1 MKRPISIA
9 FSVVMLLGLLLS
21 ACAPAATTAAPT
33 SAPPTAQA
41 NIKVRVATDATYP
54 PFESVNDQTKQ
65 MEGFDID
72 LMNAIA
78 QKAGFDIDWTNINFD
93 ALLAGMGTCQ
103 FDLAISATTITEDR
117 KKTMLFSDPYINAGQ
132 IVAVKVDNTTIKGP
146 ADLVGKKIGV
156 QISTTGAIEAGKIAN
171 ATVKSYDTVDLAFLD
186 LANGQV
192 DAVVA
197 DYPTTINYVAK
208 MADKIKTVGD
218 VFTDENYG
226 VVGCKTKADLI
237 TKVNTAL
244 AALKSEGYIKTLED
258 KWVKK

>member
-1 MKRPISIA
+1 MKRPVFIA
-9 FSVVMLLGLLLS
+9 LSAIVLLGMVLS
-21 ACAPAATTAAPT
+21 ACAPAATPTT
-33 SAPPTAQA
+33 SATT
-41 NIKVRVATDATYP
+41 KVRVATDATYP
-54 PFESVNDQTKQ
+54 PFEMVNDQTKQ

-78 QKAGFDIDWTNINFD
+78 QKAGFDVEWTNINFD

-103 FDLAISATTITEDR
+103 FDLAISATTITEER
-117 KKTMLFSDPYINAGQ
+117 KKVMLFSDPYINAGQ
-132 IVAVKVDNTTIKGP
+132 IVTVQNSNTTIKGP

-218 VFTDENYG
+218 VFTSENYG

-237 TKVNTAL
+237 AKVNTAL
-244 AALKSEGYIKTLED
+244 AALKSEGFIKTLED

>member
-1 MKRPISIA
+1 MKRPIFIA
-9 FSVVMLLGLLLS
+9 FSVVMLLGLVLS
-21 ACAPAATTAAPT
+21 ACGQAASST
-33 SAPPTAQA
+33 
-41 NIKVRVATDATYP
+41 KVRVATDATYP
-54 PFESVNDQTKQ
+54 PFEMVNDQTKQ

-78 QKAGFDIDWTNINFD
+78 QKAGFQIEWTNINFD

-103 FDLAISATTITEDR
+103 FDLAISATTITDER

-132 IVAVKVDNTTIKGP
+132 IVTVQTSNTTIKGP

-208 MADKIKTVGD
+208 MADKIKTTGD
-218 VFTDENYG
+218 VFTSENYG

-237 TKVNTAL
+237 AKVNTAL
-244 AALKSEGYIKTLED
+244 AALKNEGYIKTLED

>member
-1 MKRPISIA
+1 MKRPVIVA
-9 FSVVMLLGLLLS
+9 FSIVMLFGLLLS
-21 ACAPAATTAAPT
+21 ACAPAATPT
-33 SAPPTAQA
+33 QSST
-41 NIKVRVATDATYP
+41 ITVRVATDATYP
-54 PFESVNDQTKQ
+54 PFEMVNDQTKQ

-72 LMNAIA
+72 LMNAVA
-78 QKAGFDIDWTNINFD
+78 QKANFKVEWTNINFD

-103 FDLAISATTITEDR
+103 FDLAISATTITDER
-117 KKTMLFSDPYINAGQ
+117 KKVMLFSDPYINAGQ
-132 IVAVKVDNTTIKGP
+132 IVTVQTSNTTIKGP

-156 QISTTGAIEAGKIAN
+156 QISTTGAIEAGKVAN

-192 DAVVA
+192 DAVIA

-208 MADKIKTVGD
+208 MSDKIKTVGD

-226 VVGCKTKADLI
+226 IVGCKTKADLI
-237 TKVNTAL
+237 AKVNTAL
-244 AALKSEGYIKTLED
+244 AALKSEGFIKTLED